1 MGIMINTGDY
11 GTEIV
16 REEERMSVPTNDIM
30 LSLIRFIRDN
40 DCILI
45 VTDNRRLLDED
56 EDLSFVI

>member
-45 VTDNRRLLDED
+45 VTDNRRLLDEN
-56 EDLSFVI
+56 LSFVI

>member
-16 REEERMSVPTNDIM
+16 REEERMSVPANDIM
-30 LSLIRFIRDN
+30 LSLTRFIRDN

-45 VTDNRRLLDED
+45 VIDNRRLLDED
-56 EDLSFVI
+56 EDLSFIK

>member
-1 MGIMINTGDY
+1 MSIMINTGDY

-16 REEERMSVPTNDIM
+16 REEMSVPTNNIM
-30 LSLIRFIRDN
+30 QSLIRFIQDN

-56 EDLSFVI
+56 EDLSFVM

>member
-16 REEERMSVPTNDIM
+16 SEEERMSVPANDIM
-30 LSLIRFIRDN
+30 LSLTRFIQDN

-45 VTDNRRLLDED
+45 VTDNRRLLDEN
-56 EDLSFVI
+56 LSFVI